1 MNLHKIGAVSSLSG
15 VPTPTLRIWEA
26 RYNAFTPLKTAS
38 KHRLYSDDDVLKA
51 TLMKRLTDQGH
62 SVSQIANASLEA
74 LNLLLQKQQSS
85 VRQHMSSETMASTIT
100 VAVVGLPLASR
111 IGAKQFTHYFAGS
124 ALRLTNI
131 FAKMDDMQQA
141 TLQEMPELLLIQCHS
156 LHAGVQ
162 VEIRRLVE
170 KSRALHTI
178 VLYSFGQEPVINSLK
193 QLGMIVRKEP
203 LSDSE
208 LSELMHATRMLEP
221 KTTTLHTTAHSSI
234 PPRRYDDMALL
245 QVAGI
250 STQVLCECPK
260 HVAELITQLARFE
273 QYSLDCL
280 NKSKED
286 ARIHA
291 HLTAV
296 SGTARAMF
304 EDALEMVAQH
314 EGIDLQA
321 LRH

>member
-1 MNLHKIGAVSSLSG
+1 
-15 VPTPTLRIWEA
+15 
-26 RYNAFTPLKTAS
+26 
-38 KHRLYSDDDVLKA
+38 
-51 TLMKRLTDQGH
+51 
-62 SVSQIANASLEA
+62 
-74 LNLLLQKQQSS
+74 
-85 VRQHMSSETMASTIT
+85 
-100 VAVVGLPLASR
+100 
-111 IGAKQFTHYFAGS
+111 
-124 ALRLTNI
+124 
-131 FAKMDDMQQA
+131 
-141 TLQEMPELLLIQCHS
+141 
-156 LHAGVQ
+156 
-162 VEIRRLVE
+162 
-170 KSRALHTI
+170 
-178 VLYSFGQEPVINSLK
+178 
-193 QLGMIVRKEP
+193 
-203 LSDSE
+203 
-208 LSELMHATRMLEP
+208 
-221 KTTTLHTTAHSSI
+221 
-234 PPRRYDDMALL
+234 MALL